1 MTQAF
6 EIAGVGLA
14 SQQQALD
21 VIANN
26 VANINTPAFKR
37 SDVRF
42 SEIIAQRIDAAS
54 PRASLTAE
62 PSLAGVAARSILTLN
77 TQGDIDRT
85 GRTLDVAIDGPGFIE
100 LMGARGETLL
110 WRGGGL
116 SIDES
121 GALSAGGGLLLRAMI
136 NVPADATDL
145 LIASDGVVSA
155 RLNGDT
161 EAKALGQIMLVR
173 VDDAASIERMDGG
186 LYRLV
191 DERAVA
197 ETAPGADGAGRLL
210 QGAIERSNVDMNDEM
225 IRLLI
230 VQRAF
235 AANAQVVQAADQFMG
250 LANGLRR

>member
-26 VANINTPAFKR
+26 VANMNTPSFKR

-42 SEIIAQRIDAAS
+42 AEIIAQQIDQSS
-54 PRASLTAE
+54 PRANLTSE
-62 PSLAGVAARSILTLN
+62 PALAGVTARSVLALDA
-77 TQGDIDRT
+77 QGDIERT
-85 GRTLDVAIDGPGFIE
+85 GRALDIAIDGPGFIE

-110 WRGGGL
+110 WRGGAL
-116 SIDES
+116 TIDET
-121 GALSAGGGLLLRAMI
+121 GALSAGGGLLLRTMI
-136 NVPADATDL
+136 NLPADATEL
-145 LIASDGVVSA
+145 TIAADGIVSA

-161 EAKALGQIMLVR
+161 EAQPLGQIMLVR
-173 VDDAASIERMDGG
+173 VQDAALIERMDGG
-186 LYRLV
+186 LYRLL
-191 DERAVA
+191 DDAPIQ
-197 ETAPGADGAGRLL
+197 ETLPGADGTGELI
-210 QGAIERSNVDMNDEM
+210 QGAIERSNVEMNAEM
-225 IRLLI
+225 IKLLI

-250 LANGLRR
+250 LANSLRK

>member
-6 EIAGVGLA
+6 EIAGIGLA

-42 SEIIAQRIDAAS
+42 SEIIAQRIDAAN
-54 PRASLTAE
+54 PTASLTAE
-62 PSLAGVAARSILTLN
+62 ASLAGVAARAVLALN
-77 TQGDIDRT
+77 AQGPIERT
-85 GRTLDVAIDGPGFIE
+85 GRPLDIAIDGPGFIE
-100 LMGARGETLL
+100 LLGARGEALL
-110 WRGGGL
+110 WRGGAL
-116 SIDES
+116 SIDDT
-121 GALSAGGGLLLRAMI
+121 GALSAGDGLLLRAMI
-136 NVPADATDL
+136 NVPTDASEL
-145 LIASDGVVSA
+145 LITADGVVSA
-155 RLNGDT
+155 RLGNDT
-161 EAKALGQIMLVR
+161 EAKTLGQIMLVR

-186 LYRLV
+186 LYRIV
-191 DERAVA
+191 DDRAIE
-197 ETAPGADGAGRLL
+197 ETAPGVDSAGQLV

-250 LANGLRR
+250 LANSLRR

>member
-42 SEIIAQRIDAAS
+42 SEIIAQQIDAAN
-54 PRASLTAE
+54 PAANLTAE
-62 PSLAGVAARSILTLN
+62 SSLAGVTVRSVLALDA
-77 TQGDIDRT
+77 QGDLERT
-85 GRTLDVAIDGPGFIE
+85 GRALDIAIDGPGFIE

-110 WRGGGL
+110 WRGGAL

-121 GALSAGGGLLLRAMI
+121 GALSAGGGLLLRTMI
-136 NVPADATDL
+136 NVPTGATEL
-145 LIASDGVVSA
+145 LIVPDGTVKA
-155 RLNGDT
+155 RLNGDA
-161 EAKALGQIMLVR
+161 EPQVLGQITLVR
-173 VDDAASIERMDGG
+173 VNDSASIERMDGG
-186 LYRLV
+186 LYRVV
-191 DERAVA
+191 DERGV
-197 ETAPGADGAGRLL
+197 EEREPGADSIGTLV
-210 QGAIERSNVDMNDEM
+210 QGAIERSNVDMNQEM

-235 AANAQVVQAADQFMG
+235 AANAQIVQAADQFMA